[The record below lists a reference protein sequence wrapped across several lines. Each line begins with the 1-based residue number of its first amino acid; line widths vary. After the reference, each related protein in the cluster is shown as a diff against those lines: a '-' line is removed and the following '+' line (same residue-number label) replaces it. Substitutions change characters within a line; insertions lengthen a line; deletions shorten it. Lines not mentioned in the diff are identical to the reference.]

1 MDSFRQMEI
10 DGAFNLYPDP
20 ILDGIH
26 DTRRRIFA
34 ACGNDIGNYFEMMR
48 REEAEAA
55 SLGMSYTDY
64 CLNKIESRSG
74 SARARVVAPQATNN

>member
-10 DGAFNLYPDP
+10 DGTFNLYPDP

-26 DTRRRIFA
+26 DVRRQLFA

-55 SLGMSYTDY
+55 SLGMTYPDY
-64 CLNKIESRSG
+64 CLKKIKARNQSPA
-74 SARARVVAPQATNN
+74 SAACIN